1 MYGLLG
7 KNINYSYS
15 PYLHSKFGRYDYQL
29 FDLDEKEFEN
39 FIKEKKFKG
48 INVTIPY
55 KKEVIAYLDYISEEV
70 KRTNSCNTII
80 NKDGKLYGYNS
91 DYFGF
96 KTLLQRNKIVVYN
109 KTCLILGSG
118 ATSRTIKA
126 VLEDMHVKEI
136 IIVSRNPVNEEIS
149 YSAVKENLQ
158 PNVIINTTPVG
169 VSPHFRESALDI
181 SDFENL
187 EAVIDCIYNPFR
199 TKLLLDAKNKGV
211 SAYNGLMMLVFQAKQ
226 SSELFQDTLLDNTF
240 TFNIYQDFKNELR
253 NIVFVGLPAAG
264 KTTIGK
270 YIAKL
275 TNKKLVSIDKLITLK
290 ENMSVSEIFLQ
301 KGEDY
306 FRKLE
311 ANLIKEY
318 ASKTAQVIDTGGGAV
333 LNEESMNL
341 LKANGILIF
350 LNRDYQKM
358 ILRPGKRPL
367 IKNVED
373 LLKLKDERYHLYLK
387 HADIVID
394 NNYLLEKSISI
405 VQNKIMTYE

>member
-55 KKEVIAYLDYISEEV
+55 KETVIAYLDYLSEEV

-136 IIVSRNPVNEEIS
+136 IIVSRNPRDEEIS
-149 YSAVKENLQ
+149 YNDIKRNLQ

-169 VSPHFRESALDI
+169 VSPHFRESVLDI

-199 TKLLLDAKNKGV
+199 TKLLLDAKENGA
-211 SAYNGLMMLVFQAKQ
+211 SGYNGLMMLVFQAKQ

-240 TFNIYQDFKNELR
+240 TFNIYQDLKNELR
-253 NIVFVGLPAAG
+253 NIVFIGLPAAG
-264 KTTIGK
+264 KTTVGK

-275 TNKKLVSIDKLITLK
+275 TNKRLVSIDKLITLK
-290 ENMSVSEIFLQ
+290 EDKSVSEIFLQ
-301 KGEDY
+301 KGEAY

-311 ANLIKEY
+311 ANLIKEH
-318 ASKTAQVIDTGGGAV
+318 ASKTAQVIDTGGGAI

-341 LKANGILIF
+341 LKANGIVIF
-350 LNRDYQKM
+350 LNRDYRKM

-367 IKNVED
+367 IKNVDD

-405 VQNKIMTYE
+405 VLNKIMTYE